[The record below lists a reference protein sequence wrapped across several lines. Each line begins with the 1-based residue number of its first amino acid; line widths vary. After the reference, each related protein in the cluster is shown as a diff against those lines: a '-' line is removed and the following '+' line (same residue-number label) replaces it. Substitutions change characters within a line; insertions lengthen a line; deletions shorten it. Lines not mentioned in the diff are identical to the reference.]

1 MVSIGRGII
10 SLPRDNVM
18 KRSTGLFHFV
28 VLAFLLAGCE
38 QPNQGDAAEIP
49 AHHVFLNGGVYTVNA
64 EQPWA
69 DAVAVR
75 GDEII
80 YVGPK
85 TGAEALIG
93 PDTQV
98 HDLTGRMLLPG
109 FHDSHVHLHDG
120 ATLKFGCNLTDLTT
134 IDGIIAKLNECA
146 AEPGVGD
153 QRWILDGNW
162 YREPFPGGVPNKAL
176 LDEIFPDR
184 PVALWGADGHSL
196 WVNSKALLLAEIDDD
211 TEDPPLGEIVRD
223 PDTGKA
229 TGVLN
234 EYAMEIVNDIV
245 PQLSLDESV
254 AVLRTGMKLAHEV
267 GITSIIEPGMA
278 HDMIQPYVELSRSGD
293 LTLRTIV
300 SMSPIGFTPGA
311 FGPEVFDLIARREQY
326 RGPNLNPDS
335 IKFYMDG
342 VLENGTALLLDPYID
357 EEFDRSEQY
366 YSQESLNDYFTRID
380 REGLQI
386 HVHAIG
392 DLATRMALDAFEAA
406 HAANGDT
413 DNRHQIVHLQ
423 LIHPDDIPRFG
434 ELNIGATFQALW
446 AYPDYWIM
454 ELNLPE
460 VGPERVQRM
469 YPIASLQRT
478 GGRIVGGSDWYVSS
492 LNPLDAI
499 EVAVRRQNPDAED
512 GDILNADERVDLA
525 TMIAAYTINGAYIH
539 NQDDLVGSI
548 EVGKKAD
555 LILLDRNLFDL
566 PAQQINEAKV
576 LMTLFD
582 GAVVYQQPGDT
593 Q

>member
-1 MVSIGRGII
+1 MVSMGRGII
-10 SLPRDNVM
+10 SLPRDNVK
-18 KRSTGLFHFV
+18 KRTTGLFHFV
-28 VLAFLLAGCE
+28 ALAFLLAGCE
-38 QPNQGDAAEIP
+38 QPNQGDAPEFP

-64 EQPWA
+64 EQLWA
-69 DAVAVR
+69 EAVAVR
-75 GDEII
+75 GDAII
-80 YVGPK
+80 YVGPNAG
-85 TGAEALIG
+85 TEALIG

-98 HDLTGRMLLPG
+98 HDLTGRILLPG
-109 FHDSHVHLHDG
+109 FHDPHVHFQDG
-120 ATLKFGCNLTDLTT
+120 ASLEVDCNLTGLAT
-134 IDGIIAKLNECA
+134 IDGIIAKLHECA

-153 QRWILDGNW
+153 QLWILGGNW
-162 YREPFPGGVPNKAL
+162 DRQPFPGGVPDKSV
-176 LDEIFPDR
+176 LDEAFPDR
-184 PVALWGADGHSL
+184 PVALWDVDGHSL
-196 WVNSKALLLAEIDDD
+196 WINSKALSLAEIDDD

-223 PDTGKA
+223 PEIGEA
-229 TGVLN
+229 TGVLH
-234 EYAMEIVNDIV
+234 EYAMEIINDIV

-267 GITSIIEPGMA
+267 GITSIIEPGMT
-278 HDMIQPYVELSRSGD
+278 HKMIQPYVELSRSGD
-293 LTLRTIV
+293 LKLRTTV

-311 FGPEVFDLIARREQY
+311 FGPEVFDMIARREQY

-335 IKFYMDG
+335 IKVYMDG

-406 HAANGDT
+406 RTANGET
-413 DNRHQIVHLQ
+413 ENRHQIVHLQ
-423 LIHPDDIPRFG
+423 LIHPEDIARFG

-446 AYPDYWIM
+446 AYPDFYIM

-460 VGPERVQRM
+460 IGLERVQRM
-469 YPIASLQRT
+469 YPIASVQKT
-478 GGRIVGGSDWYVSS
+478 GGRIIGGSDWPVSS

-499 EVAVRRQNPDAED
+499 EVAVRRQNPDEEG
-512 GDILNADERVDLA
+512 GDILNVDERVDLA

-539 NQDDLVGSI
+539 DQDDLLGSI

-555 LILLDRNLFDL
+555 LIVLDRNLFEV

-582 GAVVYQQPGDT
+582 GEVVFQQPSDT